1 MSADAAPFRL
11 VSTPPNSFSA
21 GGFRVLA
28 GLLVGA
34 AAVGSTVFAAIGA
47 WPVAGFLGVE
57 VLLAAWLIARHAR
70 RSAAA
75 IEEVAIEGGR
85 LIVRARDA
93 RGRESR
99 ADLDAYWA
107 RLERTGDGRLLLVSR
122 QRRVEVGRF
131 LSDEERDAFAAA
143 LSDALARHRRA
154 V

>member
-1 MSADAAPFRL
+1 MSAHVAPFRL

-34 AAVGSTVFAAIGA
+34 AAVGSAVFTAIGA
-47 WPVAGFLGVE
+47 WPVAGFLGAE
-57 VLLAAWLIARHAR
+57 VLIAAWLIARHAK

-75 IEEVAIEGGR
+75 VEEVAIENGR
-85 LIVRARDA
+85 LTVRARDA

-99 ADLDAYWA
+99 VELDAAWA
-107 RLERTGDGRLLLVSR
+107 RLERPGDGRVLLVSR
-122 QRRVEVGRF
+122 NRRVEVGRF
-131 LSDEERDAFAAA
+131 LADEERDGFAAA
-143 LSDALARHRRA
+143 LAEALARHRRA

>member
-1 MSADAAPFRL
+1 MSADVAPFRL

-34 AAVGSTVFAAIGA
+34 AALGSVVFAMVGA

-57 VLLAAWLIARHAR
+57 VLLAAWLIARHAK

-75 IEEVAIEGGR
+75 VEEVAIEDGR
-85 LIVRARDA
+85 LTVRARDA
-93 RGRESR
+93 RGRETR
-99 ADLDAYWA
+99 AELDAYWA
-107 RLERTGDGRLLLVSR
+107 RLERPGDGRVLLVSR

-143 LSDALARHRRA
+143 LSDALARHRSA

>member
-1 MSADAAPFRL
+1 MSADVAPFRL

-34 AAVGSTVFAAIGA
+34 AAVGSAVFTAIGA
-47 WPVAGFLGVE
+47 WPVAGVLGAE
-57 VLLAAWLIARHAR
+57 VLIAAWLIARHAK

-75 IEEVAIEGGR
+75 VEEVAIENGR
-85 LIVRARDA
+85 LTVRARDA

-99 ADLDAYWA
+99 VELDAAWA
-107 RLERTGDGRLLLVSR
+107 RLERPGDGRVLLVSR
-122 QRRVEVGRF
+122 NRRVEVGRF
-131 LSDEERDAFAAA
+131 LADEERDGFAAA
-143 LSDALARHRRA
+143 LAEALARHRRA

>member
-21 GGFRVLA
+21 RGFRVLA

-34 AAVGSTVFAAIGA
+34 AALGSVVFAAVGA
-47 WPVAGFLGVE
+47 WPVAGFLGAE

-75 IEEVAIEGGR
+75 VEEVAIEDGR
-85 LIVRARDA
+85 LVVRARDA

-99 ADLDAYWA
+99 VELDAAWA
-107 RLERTGDGRLLLVSR
+107 RLERPADGRVLLVSR
-122 QRRVEVGRF
+122 NRRVEVGRF

-143 LSDALARHRRA
+143 LSAGLARHRRA

>member
-1 MSADAAPFRL
+1 MSADVAPFRL
-11 VSTPPNSFSA
+11 VSTPPNSFTA

-34 AAVGSTVFAAIGA
+34 AALGSVVFAMVGA
-47 WPVAGFLGVE
+47 WPVAGFLGAE

-75 IEEVAIEGGR
+75 VEEVAIEGAH
-85 LIVRARDA
+85 LVVRARDA
-93 RGRESR
+93 RGRETR
-99 ADLDAYWA
+99 TELDAYWA
-107 RLERTGDGRLLLVSR
+107 RLERPADRRVLLVSR

-143 LSDALARHRRA
+143 LADALARHRRA